1 MIQLIVIC
9 EGESERGFCQLVL
22 APYLLP
28 LGIYLRPPLIKK
40 SGGGM
45 VHWLVLQRQLEMHL
59 KQEKQAYITTFIDLY
74 GIKARHKVP
83 GFTKIGSTNSLNR
96 VLAMER
102 GMKEAIPQEMRY
114 RFLPYIQ
121 LHDFEAL
128 LFSDVTVFHDTFSE
142 ADFADA
148 TELDRIAT
156 AYQNPEDIND
166 SKVTAPSK
174 RLERILPGYD
184 KALDGPILA
193 QEIGMER
200 LLERCPHF
208 RGWVEGLRN
217 ILEEE

>member
-1 MIQLIVIC
+1 
-9 EGESERGFCQLVL
+9 
-22 APYLLP
+22 
-28 LGIYLRPPLIKK
+28 
-40 SGGGM
+40 M